1 MKPIWEEWVLLQSK
15 TMLSVKGI
23 ETFYGDIQVLKEV
36 TLEVPEGKIVTVLGT
51 NGAGKTTTLRTISGV
66 VHPRKGDIVFLGIS
80 IKKFPPYEII
90 RCGMAHVPE
99 GRELFYHMTVY
110 ENLEMGAYG
119 RSDNKKVKEDI
130 TRMMAMFPILQERR
144 KQLAG
149 TLSGGEQQMLAI
161 ARGLMS
167 RPKLMLLDEPSLG
180 LSPIYVQKLF
190 TIIQQIN
197 QQGTTILLVEQ
208 NAHLALQI
216 AHFAFVLETGR
227 VILSGEARDLVQ
239 NKDVQRLYLGG

>member
-1 MKPIWEEWVLLQSK
+1 
-15 TMLSVKGI
+15 MLSVTGI
-23 ETFYGDIQVLKEV
+23 ETFYGDIQVLKEI
-36 TLEVPEGKIVTVLGT
+36 TLEVPEGKIVTLLGA

-66 VHPRKGDIVFLGIS
+66 VHPRKGDIVFLGVS
-80 IKKFPPYEII
+80 IKNFPPYEII

-99 GRELFYHMTVY
+99 GRELFYQMTVY

-119 RSDNKKVKEDI
+119 RSDSKKVKEDI
-130 TRMMAMFPILQERR
+130 AKMTAMFPILQERQ

-190 TIIQQIN
+190 TVIQQIN
-197 QQGTTILLVEQ
+197 QQGTTLLLVEQ

-227 VILSGEARDLVQ
+227 IILSGEARDLVQ